1 MYCLVNIP
9 EYILQETYVKHRPL
23 AEVGENTGNC
33 LFWESTKNI
42 LRQDGHDLLAMR
54 EYQRRP
60 AYYKD
65 KVSKVVLVCAN
76 LINNYHGGRVDVDWV
91 ERSKRLMRDHLVL
104 LGELSCKKYLI
115 SVGAQSDNLRL
126 FTFTKDQKNS
136 LERFFSHFEV
146 AYLRGRYTYDL
157 LAHNGI
163 SSPRIMA
170 VGCPSLL
177 LRPIDTNAL
186 RSKLDR
192 LRRAR
197 TDDIRIG
204 IAAGSMVR
212 RDDLAGRFIN
222 LMADR
227 NTYSLVQSDVQWL
240 RFITRQ
246 SFLPSI
252 GYLRKRDVGPMG
264 FLRDLLLRLR
274 IARNRGNFVYSD
286 NCLESIDFFGDKVDC
301 MVTTRIH
308 GAVLGTLA
316 GVPTLCMVTDSRTH
330 ELCEQ
335 MGIPYVNCITN
346 PKYFKD
352 KKELM
357 RIFLNHCRYSDKI
370 DRTVED
376 MRRKYAVITGT
387 PWVD

>member
-9 EYILQETYVKHRPL
+9 EYILRETYVKYRPL
-23 AEVGENTGNC
+23 NEVGDNTGNC

-42 LRQDGHDLLAMR
+42 LRREGHNLLAVR
-54 EYQRRP
+54 EYSRRP
-60 AYYKD
+60 EYYRD
-65 KVSKVVLVCAN
+65 KISKVVFVCAN
-76 LINNYHGGRVDVDWV
+76 LINKHHGERVDTEWIQ
-91 ERSKRLMRDHLVL
+91 RMKRFTRDHLAIL
-104 LGELSCKKYLI
+104 EGLNCKKYLI
-115 SVGAQSDNLRL
+115 SIGAQSDNLKL
-126 FTFTKDQKNS
+126 FAFTQDQKKT
-136 LERFFSHFEV
+136 LEAFFSHFEV
-146 AYLRGRYTYDL
+146 SYLRGQYTRDL

-163 SSPRIMA
+163 ASPGIVA

-177 LRPIDTNAL
+177 LRPIDTKSL

-192 LRRAR
+192 LRGMR
-197 TDDIRIG
+197 TDEIRLG
-204 IAAGSMVR
+204 IAAGSMVAR
-212 RDDLAGRFIN
+212 RDISGSLVD

-227 NTYSLVQSDVQWL
+227 NTYSLVQSGPQWL
-240 RFITRQ
+240 RFVTGE
-246 SFLPSI
+246 SFFPSI
-252 GYLRKRDVGPMG
+252 DHFRKSGSGLICSLRNLVLM
-264 FLRDLLLRLR
+264 LR

-286 NCLESIDFFGDKVDC
+286 NCLESIDFFKDKVDC

-316 GVPTLCMVTDSRTH
+316 GVPTLCMVTDSRTY

-352 KKELM
+352 KKDLM
-357 RIFLNHCRYSDKI
+357 RMFLNHCRYSDKI

-376 MRRKYAVITGT
+376 MKKRYAVISKA
-387 PWVD
+387 